1 MTNLEYLKQNPYFQE
16 VPESQLEW
24 LLEEAECQDLEE
36 GEFLFQPN
44 QEITCMYIVL
54 CGRIRLYISQKGQM
68 RQLAIY
74 EPHEITGQLPYS
86 RMTKS
91 SGYGIA
97 LEPTKLLCFDKSKF
111 QTLIKE
117 NYELTEALVRRMTT
131 RVREFTKNQQ
141 MTEKMV
147 SLGKLSAGLAH
158 ELNNPASAVVRSAE
172 SLQKHLQNTPEQF
185 KDVISIK
192 VTPKQVDEI
201 NDFLFEKMNNHQ
213 NRDKNTSKKTK
224 KSILQKSNL
233 EDELLDYMEDREV
246 RDAFDLAPT
255 FVEYDFEIKDLEK
268 VEKIVSEVHLSP
280 VLNWI
285 CNNLIT
291 EKTIQEIKDASERI
305 GHLVQSIKSYT
316 HMDKGTDATQ
326 VSIVEG
332 IENTLTLLNH
342 KIKVKKIDVEL
353 DFEDNLPK
361 IQGQAGEINQVWTN
375 IIDNALDVLPENGEG
390 KLKIES
396 KNDHDFILTKIID
409 NGGGI
414 PKEIINNIFDPFFTT
429 KEVGKGTGLGLDIT
443 HRIIQQ
449 HKGSIKVNSENGQTI
464 FEICI
469 PIKQQ
474 S

>member
-1 MTNLEYLKQNPYFQE
+1 MSNIEYLKENPYFKE

-24 LLEEAECQDLEE
+24 LLEHSSCQDLKE

-44 QEITCMYIVL
+44 EEITCMHIVL
-54 CGRIRLYISQKGQM
+54 CGKIRLYISQNGQM

-91 SGYGIA
+91 TGYGIA
-97 LEPTKLLCFDKSKF
+97 LEPTKLLCFEKTKF
-111 QTLIKE
+111 PELIQK

-192 VTPKQVDEI
+192 VTPEQVDQI
-201 NDFLFEKMNNHQ
+201 NDFLFEKINTYQ
-213 NRDKNTSKKTK
+213 CRDKNTSQKSK

-233 EDELLDYMEDREV
+233 EDELLDYMEDKDV
-246 RDAFDLAPT
+246 KNAFDIAPT
-255 FVEYDFEIKDLEK
+255 FVEYDFEITDLER
-268 VEKIVSEVHLSP
+268 VEEIVSEKHLSP

-291 EKTIQEIKDASERI
+291 ARI

-326 VSIVEG
+326 VSIIEG

-342 KIKVKKIDVEL
+342 KIKVKNIDVEL
-353 DFEDNLPK
+353 NFEENLPK
-361 IQGQAGEINQVWTN
+361 IQAQAGELNQVWTN
-375 IIDNALDVLPENGEG
+375 IIDNALDVLPENGG
-390 KLKIES
+390 KLLIES
-396 KNDHDFILTKIID
+396 KNDHDFVLTKITD

-414 PKEIINNIFDPFFTT
+414 PKEIINQIFDPFFTT
-429 KEVGKGTGLGLDIT
+429 KEIGKGTGLGLDIT

-449 HKGSIKVNSENGQTI
+449 HKGSIKVNSENGSTT

-469 PIKQQ
+469 PIKG
-474 S
+474 

>member
-1 MTNLEYLKQNPYFQE
+1 MTNLEYLKENPYFQE
-16 VPESQLEW
+16 VPENQLEW
-24 LLEEAECQDLEE
+24 LLEQAECQDLAE

-44 QEITCMYIVL
+44 IEINCMYIVL
-54 CGRIRLYISQKGQM
+54 CGRIRLYIAQNGQM

-86 RMTKS
+86 RMSKS
-91 SGYGIA
+91 TGYGIA

-111 QTLIKE
+111 PKLIQK

-172 SLQKHLQNTPEQF
+172 SLQKHLKNTPEQF
-185 KDVISIK
+185 KDVMTIK
-192 VTPKQVDEI
+192 VTAEEVEKI
-201 NDFLFEKMNNHQ
+201 NDFMFEKINDYQ
-213 NRDKNTSKKTK
+213 NKDKNTSQKSKKT
-224 KSILQKSNL
+224 ILQKSNL
-233 EDELLDYMEDREV
+233 EDELLDYMEDKEV
-246 RDAFDLAPT
+246 RDAFDIAPT
-255 FVEYDFEIKDLEK
+255 FVEYDFEIKDLER
-268 VEKIVSEVHLSP
+268 VEEIVSAAHLSP

-305 GHLVQSIKSYT
+305 GHLVKSIKSYT
-316 HMDKGTDATQ
+316 HMDKGADATQ

-342 KIKVKKIDVEL
+342 KIKVKKIEVEL
-353 DFEDNLPK
+353 NFEDNLPK
-361 IQGQAGEINQVWTN
+361 VQGQAGEINQVWTN
-375 IIDNALDVLPENGEG
+375 IIDNALDVMPENGGG
-390 KLKIES
+390 KLLIES
-396 KNDHDFILTKIID
+396 KNDHDFVLTKITD

-429 KEVGKGTGLGLDIT
+429 KEIGKGTGLGLDIT

-449 HKGSIKVNSENGQTI
+449 HKGSIKVNSENGQTT
-464 FEICI
+464 FEVCI
-469 PIKQQ
+469 PINGQ

>member
-1 MTNLEYLKQNPYFQE
+1 MTNLEYIKENPYFKE
-16 VPESQLEW
+16 VPQSQLEW
-24 LLEEAECQDLEE
+24 LLEHSDCQDLAE

-44 QEITCMYIVL
+44 QEINCMYIIL
-54 CGRIRLYISQKGQM
+54 CGKIRLYVAQNGQM

-91 SGYGIA
+91 TGYGIA
-97 LEPTKLLCFDKSKF
+97 LESTKLLCFDKSKF
-111 QTLIKE
+111 QDLIKE

-192 VTPKQVDEI
+192 VTPEQVDKI
-201 NDFLFEKMNNHQ
+201 NDFLFEKINSYQ
-213 NRDKNTSKKTK
+213 CRDKNISQQNK

-233 EDELLDYMEDREV
+233 EDDLLDYMEDREV
-246 RDAFDLAPT
+246 RNAFDIAPT
-255 FVEYDFEIKDLEK
+255 LVEYNFEVKDLEK
-268 VEKIVSEVHLSP
+268 VEEIVTEAHLSP

-291 EKTIQEIKDASERI
+291 ESTIQEIKDASERI
-305 GHLVQSIKSYT
+305 SHLVQSIKSYT
-316 HMDKGTDATQ
+316 HMDKGTDSTK

-342 KIKVKKIDVEL
+342 KIKVKKIEVEL
-353 DFEDNLPK
+353 DFEENLPK
-361 IQGQAGEINQVWTN
+361 IEAQAGELNQVWTN
-375 IIDNALDVLPENGEG
+375 IIDNALDAMTEGEG

-396 KNDHDFILTKIID
+396 KDDHDFVLTKITD

-414 PKEIINNIFDPFFTT
+414 PKEIIDNIFDPFFTT

-443 HRIIQQ
+443 HRIIRQ
-449 HKGSIKVNSENGQTI
+449 HKGSIKVHSENGQTT
-464 FEICI
+464 FEICL
-469 PIKQQ
+469 PIENKN
-474 S
+474 

>member
-1 MTNLEYLKQNPYFQE
+1 MTNLEYLKENPYFKE
-16 VPESQLEW
+16 VPEKQLQW
-24 LLEEAECQDLEE
+24 LLDKSACQDLEE
-36 GEFLFQPN
+36 GKFLFKPD

-54 CGRIRLYISQKGQM
+54 CGRIRLYISQNGQM

-86 RMTKS
+86 RLKKS
-91 SGYGIA
+91 SGYAIA
-97 LEPTKLLCFDKSKF
+97 LEPTKLLCFDKTKF
-111 QTLIKE
+111 QELIKD

-131 RVREFTKNQQ
+131 RVREFTRNQQ

-172 SLQKHLQNTPEQF
+172 SLQTHLKNTPEQF
-185 KDVISIK
+185 KDVMTIK
-192 VTPKQVDEI
+192 VTSEKVDDI
-201 NDFLFEKMNNHQ
+201 NDFMFEKIKNYH
-213 NRDKNTSKKTK
+213 NRDKNTSQKSK

-233 EDELLDYMEDREV
+233 EDELLEYMEDRNV
-246 RDAFDLAPT
+246 KDAFDIAPT
-255 FVEYDFEIKDLEK
+255 FVEYDFEIKDLER
-268 VEKIVSEVHLSP
+268 VEEIVSEAHLSP

-316 HMDKGTDATQ
+316 HMDKGTEATQ

-342 KIKVKKIDVEL
+342 KIKVKKIDVTL
-353 DFEDNLPK
+353 DFDENLSK
-361 IQGQAGEINQVWTN
+361 IDAQAGELNQVWTN
-375 IIDNALDVLPENGEG
+375 IIDNALDAMEENGKG
-390 KLKIES
+390 KLLIES
-396 KNDHDFILTKIID
+396 KNDHDFVLTKITD

-429 KEVGKGTGLGLDIT
+429 KEIGKGTGLGLDIT

-449 HKGSIKVNSENGQTI
+449 HNGSIKVHSENGQTT

-469 PIKQQ
+469 PIKIK